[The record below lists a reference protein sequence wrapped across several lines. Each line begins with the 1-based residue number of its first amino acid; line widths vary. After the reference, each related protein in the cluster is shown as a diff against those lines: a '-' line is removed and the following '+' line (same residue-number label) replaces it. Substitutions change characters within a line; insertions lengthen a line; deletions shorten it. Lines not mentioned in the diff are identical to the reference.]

1 MSSAPRIAYTPRP
14 DATPEG
20 ELASLANVY
29 GFILACHAKKN
40 AAGVTST
47 DGDDAKEGSLDDC
60 RATASIP

>member
-1 MSSAPRIAYTPRP
+1 MSSPCISYAPRP

-20 ELASLANVY
+20 EVASLASVY

-40 AAGVTST
+40 ADGVTST
-47 DGDDAKEGSLDDC
+47 GGDNAKEGSLDDS